1 VTDAVGMFMD
11 AARRRDV
18 RRMYELVD
26 WGVTGAAR
34 MARALHDVEPADRA
48 DLSAEGLRE
57 LRGQPEDAFGYRL
70 GKLALRLDAVSRIRP
85 ATESETSAV
94 LDGFAVPAVPEGVP
108 VPVASFLETTGR
120 TVSGMS
126 EVTVV
131 ELPDGDAIRLASV
144 GDRLAL

>member
-1 VTDAVGMFMD
+1 MTDAVDMFLD

-48 DLSAEGLRE
+48 NLAAEGLRE

-85 ATESETSAV
+85 ATESETSAM
-94 LDGFAVPAVPEGVP
+94 LDSLAVPAVPAGVP
-108 VPVASFLETTGR
+108 PQVESFLEATGR
-120 TVSGMS
+120 TVSGIS
-126 EVTVV
+126 EVTIL
-131 ELPDGDAIRLASV
+131 ELPGGDTIRLASV